1 MKNEDD
7 APSITRALH
16 DVLLETEPSV
26 LRVAIADANLNADD
40 LVRQGRVAIARAL
53 NASETATSA
62 TPDEHEGLRLLLQ
75 LLRRRAGL
83 TEEQLAEAARIE
95 VAEIRRIEY
104 DPAYTPMPRTVYQLE
119 QYFRL
124 PKRSLA
130 KLAGMTRQ
138 PSTQFQEEVLRFAA
152 SAKAIGKLT
161 SDEKK
166 TLNAFVRFLASN
178 ADAEDE

>member
-1 MKNEDD
+1 MKDKDD
-7 APSITRALH
+7 ASSITHALH
-16 DVLLETEPSV
+16 DILLEAEPSE
-26 LRVAIADANLNADD
+26 LRAVISEANMDADD
-40 LVRQGRVAIARAL
+40 LVRQGRAAIARAL
-53 NASETATSA
+53 NPSEATAVA
-62 TPDEHEGLRLLLQ
+62 PNEHEGLRLLLQ

-83 TEEQLAEAARIE
+83 TEEQLGEAARIE
-95 VAEIRRIEY
+95 VAEVRRIEY
-104 DPAYTPMPRTVYQLE
+104 DAAYTPMPRTVYQLE

-138 PSTQFQEEVLRFAA
+138 PSAQFQDEVLRFAA

-166 TLNAFVRFLASN
+166 VLNAFVNFLGAN
-178 ADAEDE
+178 ADAEGE

>member
-16 DVLLETEPSV
+16 DALLEAEPSAV
-26 LRVAIADANLNADD
+26 RDAVAGANLDANDLIRRGRAAIERVLNTPA
-40 LVRQGRVAIARAL
+40 
-53 NASETATSA
+53 TATSDN
-62 TPDEHEGLRLLLQ
+62 PEEHEGLRLLLQ
-75 LLRRRAGL
+75 LLRRRANL
-83 TEEQLAEAARIE
+83 SEEQLAEDARIE

-104 DPAYTPMPRTVYQLE
+104 DTTYTPLPRTIYQLE

-130 KLAGMTRQ
+130 KLAGMTRR
-138 PSTQFQEEVLRFAA
+138 PSMQFNEQVLRFAA

-161 SDEKK
+161 ADENKV
-166 TLNAFVRFLASN
+166 LNTFVRFLASN
-178 ADAEDE
+178 TEDE